1 MTNKKLSDLSY
12 NQKEFNKAK
21 LLIRRSPVR
30 KEFENIQYKTSRNRL
45 RKVIW
50 FNRPFNKNVE
60 SNIRKNF

>member
-1 MTNKKLSDLSY
+1 MIHKKQSDLSY
-12 NQKEFNKAK
+12 NQEEFNKAK

-50 FNRPFNKNVE
+50 FNRPFNKNIE
-60 SNIRKNF
+60 KNIRKNF

>member
-1 MTNKKLSDLSY
+1 MIHKKQSDLSY
-12 NQKEFNKAK
+12 NQEEFNKAK
-21 LLIRRSPVR
+21 LLIRRTPVS

>member
-1 MTNKKLSDLSY
+1 MIHKKQSDLSY
-12 NQKEFNKAK
+12 NQEEFNKAK

-30 KEFENIQYKTSRNRL
+30 KEFENIQYKTSRYRL